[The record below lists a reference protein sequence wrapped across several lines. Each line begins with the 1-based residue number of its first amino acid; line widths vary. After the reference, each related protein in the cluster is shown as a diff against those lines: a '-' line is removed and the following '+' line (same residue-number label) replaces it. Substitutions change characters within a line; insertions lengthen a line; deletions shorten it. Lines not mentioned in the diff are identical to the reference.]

1 VARHDASVPGK
12 PVPVGDDV
20 TAFYWDGVAAGELRV
35 SRCVP
40 HGHLSHPPEV
50 SCPVCGSALLEP
62 LAVSGRGVVY
72 SFAVVRQAFDP
83 SFLPELPYVVALVE
97 LDEQRGLR
105 VLSNLVDCD
114 VDAVE
119 IGMPVEVTFETRD
132 GAIIPQFRPRRS

>member
-1 VARHDASVPGK
+1 LVAAK
-12 PVPVGDDV
+12 PVPVADDV
-20 TAFYWDGVAAGELRV
+20 TAFYWDGAAAGELRV

-40 HGHLSHPPEV
+40 NGHLSHPPEV
-50 SCPVCGSALLEP
+50 SCPVCGSDVLEP
-62 LAVSGRGVVY
+62 LGVSGLGVVY

-105 VLSNLVDCD
+105 VLSNVVDCD

-119 IGMPVEVTFETRD
+119 IGMAVEVTFEARD
-132 GAIIPQFRPRRS
+132 GAVVPQFRPRTS